1 MKNSIKISICLM
13 SIILVCFSLFG
24 CKKNKNL
31 EIEFLP
37 NTNNVFLN
45 ELITIYAKD
54 FDSKIGKL
62 TITEDNLIFLEQQLA
77 ACIETGLFNINS
89 YYNCKEKKVNFLYSF
104 FEVEQ
109 GKILYKQKESYRL
122 IYDPQD
128 EKAIKSGRETGYV
141 KIPDLDVRNELLI
154 LVNFYSAYKEFGMA
168 LMNANKNFFIDLDHY
183 SFEINSYF
191 QKYVDHIVIK

>member
-45 ELITIYAKD
+45 ELVTIYAKD

-62 TITEDNLIFLEQQLA
+62 IITEDNLIFLEQQLA
-77 ACIETGLFNINS
+77 ACIE
-89 YYNCKEKKVNFLYSF
+89 
-104 FEVEQ
+104 
-109 GKILYKQKESYRL
+109 R
-122 IYDPQD
+122 
-128 EKAIKSGRETGYV
+128 GYV
-141 KIPDLDVRNELLI
+141 KIPDLDVRNELFI

-191 QKYVDHIVIK
+191 QKYVDYIVIK